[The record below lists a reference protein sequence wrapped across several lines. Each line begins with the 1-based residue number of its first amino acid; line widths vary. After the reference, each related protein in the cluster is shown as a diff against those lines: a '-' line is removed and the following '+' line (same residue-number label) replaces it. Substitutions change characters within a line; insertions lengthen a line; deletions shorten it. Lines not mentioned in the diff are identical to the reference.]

1 MTMFRSGLGH
11 SPDLYNT
18 IIILSVLVSL
28 FSLIQPDTL
37 HASLSFSIDGRDIF
51 TELSMKMP
59 GSLSN

>member
-1 MTMFRSGLGH
+1 MFRSGLGH

-18 IIILSVLVSL
+18 IIILSVLVSPF

-37 HASLSFSIDGRDIF
+37 HAALSFSIDGRDIF